1 MRAIIDG
8 VEKTSRSPLP
18 ICAAVLTPCAQ
29 VVIASPLIPC
39 LFRVRTSHCAQGPAE
54 AAMPSRSR
62 TRTGLARSMRT
73 KMNPGDREQGRH
85 GLPVRHTPW
94 SMLGSCAEV
103 PRPSRAAPRPRLCP
117 GCAASGSLFCG
128 EVQKKTERLKEG
140 QVFQTRG
147 ESSQTQQAAMR
158 TYTKAGLVGL
168 ALLSSAEVRDSGT
181 QSPMS
186 PRLRVRKTPEGWS
199 PRPHAPPFA
208 VPPGSPTQ
216 RACGGGNHSHRCA
229 GIEPGPATLM
239 RNSLHVVA
247 RACCERPGRGRFA
260 YALFWFSQRRMSPE
274 GC

>member
-1 MRAIIDG
+1 M
-8 VEKTSRSPLP
+8 
-18 ICAAVLTPCAQ
+18 
-29 VVIASPLIPC
+29 
-39 LFRVRTSHCAQGPAE
+39 
-54 AAMPSRSR
+54 
-62 TRTGLARSMRT
+62 
-73 KMNPGDREQGRH
+73 
-85 GLPVRHTPW
+85 
-94 SMLGSCAEV
+94 
-103 PRPSRAAPRPRLCP
+103 
-117 GCAASGSLFCG
+117 
-128 EVQKKTERLKEG
+128 
-140 QVFQTRG
+140 FQTRG